1 MSKFCGYCGAQLKQ
15 NARFCGGCG
24 ARIAAPKQLQAQA
37 ATPRL
42 SPAQSVP
49 TPALT
54 SRQPSAP
61 AKARINGGPGLS
73 SVGRLAGSAIA
84 APSEA
89 GEITFGVNIP
99 QGLGEIPQVADPVR
113 VLVSSV
119 GNLVRGVGSVLRDK
133 KRWIPALVLAIV
145 WFVLSLL
152 PTLDMDSVA
161 VQALSW
167 LTFARGGLGAQGEPG
182 LAEMAGGVIGKG
194 VVAGLLFSF
203 LSSGTLGSMGAG
215 LRTFFST
222 LSGTGFGG
230 VVALACGTG
239 VALIGYNFMAGAAIS
254 SMSMVGIA
262 AFLLSL
268 RAMGNKT
275 SFLCSFLGG
284 LTARKT
290 RTGKSIDITTVN
302 RVMAG
307 MAMGFAL
314 SVPLSALNLPAFHL
328 PYLLGGLLLI
338 AGVVLG
344 IVQRTGKEDVAI

>member
-161 VQALSW
+161 VQARGSPSP
-167 LTFARGGLGAQGEPG
+167 GGLGRKESRASRRWREGSS
-182 LAEMAGGVIGKG
+182 AGS
-194 VVAGLLFSF
+194 AGLPVFVP
-203 LSSGTLGSMGAG
+203 
-215 LRTFFST
+215 
-222 LSGTGFGG
+222 LSGPSEHGSGLDIFSPPLRHRLW

-239 VALIGYNFMAGAAIS
+239 VALIGYNFWPAPLFPPCP
-254 SMSMVGIA
+254 VGIA
-262 AFLLSL
+262 SSSRWGL
-268 RAMGNKT
+268 GNKT
-275 SFLCSFLGG
+275 SFLCSFLAGSR
-284 LTARKT
+284 ARK
-290 RTGKSIDITTVN
+290 RTEHRHHHCKPGDGGDGHGLRPERAS
-302 RVMAG
+302 
-307 MAMGFAL
+307 
-314 SVPLSALNLPAFHL
+314 SALNLPAFHL
-328 PYLLGGLLLI
+328 PTCWEGCSDRWSRSRHC
-338 AGVVLG
+338 AKD
-344 IVQRTGKEDVAI
+344 RKNDVAI